1 MIYAAGM
8 LIVLFC
14 ILLTII
20 MILSII
26 AIVLFIRFDRK
37 QKGHS
42 VLRNYP
48 LLGRIRYFFEHIGPE
63 LRQYWFDNDLEGRPF
78 SREDYEQ
85 IVRGAKYKRD
95 VMSFGSKQD
104 FNGDGYYI
112 RNDMFPT
119 LSEELQMDQNTIA
132 LTKRYLLLQDPLFAQ
147 RKEKLEDDHSLAF
160 LLKEEDAVVIG
171 PQTKNPFVTKGLI
184 GMSAMSYGSL
194 GKNAIT
200 ALSKGL
206 GIAQGSWM
214 NTGEG
219 GLSSYHLEGNVDVIM
234 QIGPALFGVRDE
246 NGQFDYDELKRKS
259 DIPQVKAF
267 EIKLAQ
273 GAKARGGH
281 IDGMKVTP
289 EIADIR
295 GVVPYESIDSPNRFQ
310 AFDDIPAMFTF
321 MRKIRETAN
330 KPVGMKLVVG
340 SIDSIVPLAKHMKET
355 GEGPDF
361 ITVDGAEGG
370 TGASFQELIDSVGL
384 PIRSGLPIVHE
395 TLKKYGVR
403 DRVKIIASAKMF
415 TPDRIAIA
423 LAMGA
428 DLVNIARGFMIS
440 VGCIQTLKCHENVC
454 PVGVATTDPELEKA
468 LVIDEKKH
476 RAANYLISLRKGLY
490 RVAAAAGLNSP
501 VQFSEKNIMYK
512 DDAGR
517 ILPLEKMLADIQNQI
532 S

>member
-1 MIYAAGM
+1 MGHIAGS
-8 LIVLFC
+8 LI
-14 ILLTII
+14 IS
-20 MILSII
+20 LSII
-26 AIVLFIRFDRK
+26 SGIILILFILLVVLFIRFDQK
-37 QKGHS
+37 QKSHS

-48 LLGRIRYFFEHIGPE
+48 LLGRIRYFLEQIGPE
-63 LRQYWFDNDLEGRPF
+63 LRQYWFNNDVEGRPF

-85 IVRGAKYKRD
+85 IVRSAKYKRD

-104 FNGDGYYI
+104 FNGSGYYI
-112 RNDMFPT
+112 RNDMFPK
-119 LSEELQMDQNTIA
+119 LAEETRLDRNTIA
-132 LTKRYLLLQDPLFAQ
+132 LTKRYHLLQDPLFTQ
-147 RKEKLEDDHSLAF
+147 RKERLEEDNSLAY
-160 LLKEEDAVVIG
+160 LLEEEDAVVIG
-171 PQTKNPFVTKGLI
+171 PNTKHPFQPRGLI

-194 GKNAIT
+194 GKHAIT

-206 GIAQGSWM
+206 GMAQGAWM

-219 GLSSYHLEGNVDVIM
+219 GLSPYHLEGNVDIIM
-234 QIGPALFGVRDE
+234 QIGPALFGVRDK
-246 NGQFDYDELKRKS
+246 NGRFDLEELKRKS

-295 GVVPYESIDSPNRFQ
+295 GVIPYESIDSPNRFH
-310 AFDDIPAMFTF
+310 AFDDVPTMLSFIQQ
-321 MRKIRETAN
+321 IRETTN

-370 TGASFQELIDSVGL
+370 TGASFQELMDSVGL

-440 VGCIQTLKCHENVC
+440 VGCIQTLKCHENNC
-454 PVGVATTDPELEKA
+454 PVGVATTNPELEKA
-468 LVIDEKKH
+468 LVIEEKKH

-490 RVAAAAGLNSP
+490 RVSAAAGLDSP
-501 VQFSEKNIMYK
+501 IQFSEKNIMYK
-512 DDAGR
+512 DEAGL
-517 ILPLEKMLADIQNQI
+517 IQPLEKMMATIQKQI